1 MAKPSS
7 NLPKGVRGPSS
18 SGRAAVERRSL
29 PFVIML
35 SRMPKWIIVVLMA
48 SFLFLGLI
56 QTGDLAWLGGI
67 FLSIVTLFLA
77 WLLVLAWPVLPTQAR
92 FIRLIVVL
100 AAAGITVFKFTGNF

>member
-7 NLPKGVRGPSS
+7 NLPKGVRGPSGP
-18 SGRAAVERRSL
+18 GRAAVERRSL
-29 PFVIML
+29 PLVIML
-35 SRMPKWIIVVLMA
+35 ARMPKWIIVVLMA

-77 WLLVLAWPVLPTQAR
+77 WLLILAWPVLPAQAR
-92 FIRLIVVL
+92 FIRLVVVL
-100 AAAGITVFKFTGNF
+100 AAAGITVFKFMGNF